1 MVIVLRHAG
10 PAPRAPVPP
19 PAPARTP
26 VLAPAP
32 VACSAPPTV
41 EMAIDSRPQG
51 ALVTTTPTA
60 IAAAQPLGQ
69 TPFVL
74 RLPRGEAPVTLVVHK
89 PGFAPASLKVMPDHD
104 KDVAVRLE
112 RGISRPPLAGGG
124 ISRPPLAASARRHEL
139 SANLPLRPV
148 SAPPPPDRAAR
159 WSPR

>member
-1 MVIVLRHAG
+1 
-10 PAPRAPVPP
+10 
-19 PAPARTP
+19 
-26 VLAPAP
+26 
-32 VACSAPPTV
+32 
-41 EMAIDSRPQG
+41 MAIDSRPQG

-60 IAAAQPLGQ
+60 IAGAQPLGQ

-89 PGFAPASLKVMPDHD
+89 SGFTPASLKVMPDHD

-112 RGISRPPLAGGG
+112 RG